1 MNKVTIVI
9 NNGYSYILNS
19 EPVMPGTRLYNSI
32 VNNTPAHIPEQT
44 PVLTFGNPWRITA
57 PIEFDLDQLSEGI
70 HYHEVDLT
78 RLMRSAPITTPRAV
92 WEVLQGMPATEHDL
106 EQPMVY
112 FPVVGVLCV
121 LDNAAKQHHLV
132 YGGFVYPKA
141 LVVELLRHLTPK
153 QVEELRKD
161 GLVKFEP
168 TECLNL
174 PASQPWAEEH
184 HHPELKPLFKT
195 IGVHREVIGQLDGAM
210 TLKITPIFN
219 YEELLDLY
227 IKSVDYPRELV
238 ERDRALLSQRLS
250 DGFDARRD
258 VVFVSVDKYQQMLS
272 GIFGS
277 GYGPAYQPQQM
288 PTPNFNQRDAWNREP
303 QQGGQYPEMLKPQGW

>member
-1 MNKVTIVI
+1 MNKVTIVL

-32 VNNTPAHIPEQT
+32 VNNSPVHIPEQT
-44 PVLTFGNPWRITA
+44 QVIAFGNPWRITA

-70 HYHEVDLT
+70 HYHEVDLMH
-78 RLMRSAPITTPRAV
+78 LMRTAPITTPRAV

-121 LDNAAKQHHLV
+121 LDNTAKQHHLV

-141 LVVELLRHLTPK
+141 LVGALLQKLSPK
-153 QVEELRKD
+153 QIEELRKD
-161 GLVKFEP
+161 GLVKFAQP
-168 TECLNL
+168 GYPDL
-174 PASQPWAEEH
+174 PISNFWAEEH

-227 IKSVDYPRELV
+227 IKSVDYPRDLV

-250 DGFDARRD
+250 DGFDARPD
-258 VVFVSVDKYQQMLS
+258 VLFVSVDKYQQMLG

-277 GYGPAYQPQQM
+277 GYGSAYQ
-288 PTPNFNQRDAWNREP
+288 P
-303 QQGGQYPEMLKPQGW
+303 QQGGQYPAMLKPQGWQSHPVI

>member
-19 EPVMPGTRLYNSI
+19 EPVMPGTSLYNSI
-32 VNNTPAHIPEQT
+32 VNNSPVHVPEQT
-44 PVLTFGNPWRITA
+44 PVVTFGNPWRITA

-70 HYHEVDLT
+70 HYHEVDLMQ
-78 RLMRSAPITTPRAV
+78 LMRSAPITTPRSV
-92 WEVLQGMPATEHDL
+92 WEVLQGMPVTEHDL

-112 FPVVGVLCV
+112 FQADGVLRV

-132 YGGFVYPKA
+132 YGGFIYPKA
-141 LVVELLRHLTPK
+141 LVGELLRLLTPK
-153 QVEELRKD
+153 QVEGLRKN
-161 GLVKFEP
+161 GLVKFAP
-168 TECLNL
+168 TEHLDL
-174 PASQPWAEEH
+174 PVSQPWAEEH

-195 IGVHREVIGQLDGAM
+195 IGVHREVIGQLDGEM

-238 ERDRALLSQRLS
+238 ERDRALLSQRLA
-250 DGFDARRD
+250 DGFDARPD
-258 VVFVSVDKYQQMLS
+258 VLFVSVDKYQQMLG

-288 PTPNFNQRDAWNREP
+288 PTPNFNHRDVWN
-303 QQGGQYPEMLKPQGW
+303 QAAQLGNHW

>member
-1 MNKVTIVI
+1 MNKVTIVM

-32 VNNTPAHIPEQT
+32 VNNSPVHVPEQT
-44 PVLTFGNPWRITA
+44 PVVTFGNPWRITA

-70 HYHEVDLT
+70 HYHEVDLMH
-78 RLMRSAPITTPRAV
+78 LMRTAPITTPRAV

-106 EQPMVY
+106 EQPIVY
-112 FPVVGVLCV
+112 FPTDGVLRV

-132 YGGFVYPKA
+132 YGGFIYPKA
-141 LVVELLRHLTPK
+141 LVGVLLQGFTPN
-153 QVEELRKD
+153 QIESMRKD
-161 GLVKFEP
+161 GLVKFAP
-168 TECLNL
+168 GECPKL
-174 PASQPWAEEH
+174 PVSQLWAEEH

-227 IKSVDYPRELV
+227 IKSVDYPQKLL

-250 DGFDARRD
+250 DGLDKRPD
-258 VVFVSVDKYQQMLS
+258 VLFLSVDKYQQMLG

-277 GYGPAYQPQQM
+277 GYGSAYQPQQA
-288 PTPNFNQRDAWNREP
+288 PTPNFNHRDVWNQAP
-303 QQGGQYPEMLKPQGW
+303 QLGDHW